1 MHRKSIPRC
10 CAVQSLFLARTERAA
25 QVSASV
31 LSALKPESGHRS
43 NRATAPRRVCLR
55 QIRDVNERPVG
66 RQLASNPQPNVGSL
80 LVMAAT
86 WASFDLKMTPP
97 IPLSRQRPECRHQL
111 FEVGGAPGIAYSSS
125 AGGLLNR
132 CRLQKATVESRAS
145 GSRKAVLW
153 GGRRAQNSKTAKPQK
168 AVPS

>member
-86 WASFDLKMTPP
+86 WASFDLKMTPHP
-97 IPLSRQRPECRHQL
+97 PVAAATGMPPPTLRGRRGPGHCVFLFRGGSSEQVPAPEGHRGVTSL
-111 FEVGGAPGIAYSSS
+111 GVP
-125 AGGLLNR
+125 
-132 CRLQKATVESRAS
+132 ESRPLGRAA
-145 GSRKAVLW
+145 GSKQ
-153 GGRRAQNSKTAKPQK
+153 QNC
-168 AVPS
+168 